1 MRRLPGVVASLA
13 LVVTMSGPAFAQ
25 GADREPD
32 VDRDRA
38 AAEETLD
45 HGRRLAWVGMA
56 GAGLSLVATFMS
68 DERKTS
74 RTGPLS
80 ASEASPPWVW
90 G

>member
-38 AAEETLD
+38 AA
-45 HGRRLAWVGMA
+45 
-56 GAGLSLVATFMS
+56 
-68 DERKTS
+68 
-74 RTGPLS
+74 
-80 ASEASPPWVW
+80 
-90 G
+90 